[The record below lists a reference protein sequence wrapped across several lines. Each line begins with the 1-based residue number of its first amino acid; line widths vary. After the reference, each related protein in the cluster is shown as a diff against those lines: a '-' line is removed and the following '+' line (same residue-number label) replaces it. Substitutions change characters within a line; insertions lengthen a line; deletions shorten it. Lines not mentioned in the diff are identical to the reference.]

1 MSKKLEDGIW
11 VIVCDWKD
19 AEGKPCD
26 KGVFGEPKMFVD
38 PDNGRSPDKHYQC
51 GSHHGILKQED
62 RPEYQLP
69 EDHKLAGE
77 EKESVLT
84 QDGEAG
90 TGEDIRVKLEGFKP
104 DLEGR
109 VWDGHK
115 RN

>member
-19 AEGKPCD
+19 EAGKPCD
-26 KGVFGEPKMFVD
+26 KGVFGAPKMFVD

-62 RPEYQLP
+62 RPEYQVP
-69 EDHKLAGE
+69 EGHKLAE
-77 EKESVLT
+77 DEKESVLAPGGKDPGKST
-84 QDGEAG
+84 KVE
-90 TGEDIRVKLEGFKP
+90 LEGFKP